1 MKKMKKLAA
10 LFMSIIMMMA
20 LATSASA
27 ADDGKIT
34 INNATSGTVYTV
46 YKVFDL
52 KSYDLA
58 KNHYFF
64 TVDSTWKDFVTAPGE
79 GASYVTV
86 DDGNYV
92 FKNNAFSSNAAEF
105 AKKAY
110 TYASS
115 HSIPATTTVTAT
127 GSTVEISDLAHGY
140 YIVKSSRGD
149 TLSAATVVSGGMVNS
164 SGGTLSAITEKN
176 TSLPYITKKVQDGS
190 AWADSNVTSINSPVN
205 FQITIAASEGGTK
218 YVVEDT
224 LGTGLTFDEDSVQV
238 TYKGTNLTAN
248 TDYTVTQDGQKI
260 TFDLSDSCNGLST
273 NDEFVITYSATLNK
287 SAVVA
292 GEGNK
297 NDVLLTYDGVTAEQT
312 DRKDS
317 TTTYT
322 YQFTLTKT
330 DDKGTTIGGA
340 QFELKDSSD
349 TTIKLTKDNDN
360 KYYCDPSGS
369 DPLTAGAVTVY
380 GLGNGTYTITETKAP
395 SGYIKANDSATVT
408 INNANGSDVKIVNTV
423 GTALP
428 ETGGMGTTIFYIAG
442 SILMLGAAVLLLTK
456 KRSKAE

>member
-1 MKKMKKLAA
+1 
-10 LFMSIIMMMA
+10 MSIIMMMA

-115 HSIPATTTVTAT
+115 HSIPATTTVTAA
-127 GSTVEISDLAHGY
+127 GSTVEINNLAHGY
-140 YIVKSSRGD
+140 YIVKSSRGND
-149 TLSAATVVSGGMVNS
+149 LSAATVVSNGMVDS
-164 SGGTLSAITEKN
+164 SGTPFSAITEKN
-176 TSLPYITKKVQDGS
+176 TSLPYITKKVKDGS
-190 AWADSNVTSINSPVN
+190 DWADSNVTSISSSVN
-205 FQITIAASEGGTK
+205 FKITIAAGEGGTQ

-224 LGTGLTFDEDSVQV
+224 LGPGLTFDKDSVQV
-238 TYKGTNLTAN
+238 TYEDTALTSGS
-248 TDYTVTQDGQKI
+248 DYTVTVTQDGQKI
-260 TFDLSDSCNGLST
+260 TFDLSDYCQSNQLSA
-273 NDEFVITYSATLNK
+273 NDEFVITYSATLNEN
-287 SAVVA
+287 AVVA

-297 NDVLLTYDGVTAEQT
+297 NNVLLAYDGVTADKT
-312 DRKDS
+312 DKKDS

-408 INNANGSDVKIVNTV
+408 INNANGSEVRIVNTV
-423 GTALP
+423 GAALP

-442 SILMLGAAVLLLTK
+442 SILMLGAAVLLITK
-456 KRSKAE
+456 KRTKAE